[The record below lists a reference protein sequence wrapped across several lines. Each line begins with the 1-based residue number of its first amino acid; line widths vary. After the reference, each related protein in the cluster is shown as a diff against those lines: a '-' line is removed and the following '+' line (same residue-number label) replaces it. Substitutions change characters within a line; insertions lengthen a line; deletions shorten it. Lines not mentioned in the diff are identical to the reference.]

1 VLARLRTAA
10 ESLEVGPDRAELARR
25 AARLALELTG
35 SAHCVIGWGDPSG
48 AYEQLVSASADG
60 TVLTDSDAAATL
72 AAASGMSRAGARQPS
87 ARAVLGAELR
97 VAGHGRGMIAVD
109 RGDPYTELE
118 RQAFGAFA
126 ASAALAMSTAAM
138 RERQE
143 AIESALEQAANVLT
157 AVSQHAVTGQS
168 LTDFYRRMAKTV
180 GELVGAGKVL
190 FWQLRDN
197 KLTPVPGGY
206 GVAEGFLERLGPTP
220 CDPAA
225 DSLASRVVFQDLLFR
240 ANRSDRAAEF
250 TSVLD
255 QLGVSNAMSVP
266 WRAGE
271 ERLGLVAAYDSVR
284 PGGFTREDTWVLQE
298 AGLAA
303 GLVTRLWQTQHDLR
317 KSLERLTKVDA
328 ARQMLLRSMNTVVD
342 TERKR
347 FVSELHDDALQKLT
361 AAEIQLARLAPKVEA
376 EAASIETVVSLL
388 QETEAALRRLV
399 FEVHPPSLE
408 SPDGLE
414 QSIRDRLASLGQGD
428 IDYEIGVDVPR
439 DLTLDMNSLLFRQI
453 SEAITNVERHSRATR
468 VKVALQRSEGGIL
481 GVVEDNGQGFVVA
494 ERSNLPGHLGLQ
506 ALKERT
512 LMAGGRYSI
521 DSRPGSGTRI
531 EFWIPIDG

>member
-1 VLARLRTAA
+1 MAAA
-10 ESLEVGPDRAELARR
+10 ESVAVAPDQAELAHR
-25 AARLALELTG
+25 AAGLALELTG
-35 SAHCVIGWGDPSG
+35 SLHCVIGYGDASG
-48 AYEQLVSASADG
+48 AHEHLLSVSADG
-60 TVLTDSDAAATL
+60 TLLTDAEAAALAAAT
-72 AAASGMSRAGARQPS
+72 GMSQAGGGLPS
-87 ARAVLGAELR
+87 QRAVLHSELR
-97 VAGHGRGMIAVD
+97 AAGHGIGMIAVD

-118 RQAFGAFA
+118 RQTFGMFA
-126 ASAALAMSTAAM
+126 AAAALALDAAAM
-138 RERQE
+138 RERQN
-143 AIESALEQAANVLT
+143 AIESALEQAAEVLT
-157 AVSQHAVTGQS
+157 AVSQQAVTGQS
-168 LTDFYRRMAKTV
+168 LTDFYRRLAKTV

-197 KLTPVPGGY
+197 VLTPVPGGY
-206 GVAEGFLERLGPTP
+206 GVTESFLANLGATP

-225 DSLASRVVFQDLLFR
+225 DSLASRIVFQDLLFR
-240 ANRSDRAAEF
+240 ANRSDRTAEF

-271 ERLGLVAAYDSVR
+271 ERLGLVAAYESVR
-284 PGGFTREDTWVLQE
+284 PGGFTREDTWVLQN
-298 AGLAA
+298 AGLAV
-303 GLVTRLWQTQHDLR
+303 GLVTRLWQTQQDLR

-328 ARQMLLRSMNTVVD
+328 ARQMLLKSMSTVVD

-361 AAEIQLARLAPKVEA
+361 AAEIHLARLAPKVEA
-376 EAASIETVVSLL
+376 EAASMETVASLL

-408 SPDGLE
+408 SPEGLE
-414 QSIRDRLASLGQGD
+414 QSIRDRMSSLGQGD

-439 DLTLDMNSLLFRQI
+439 DLTLDMNSLLFRQV
-453 SEAITNVERHSRATR
+453 SEAVTNVERHSRATR
-468 VKVALQRSEGGIL
+468 VKVDLQRSEGGIL

-531 EFWIPIDG
+531 EFWIPIDA

>member
-1 VLARLRTAA
+1 MLARLNSAA
-10 ESLEVGPDRAELARR
+10 ESLEVGPDQAKLARR
-25 AARLALELTG
+25 AAGLALELTD
-35 SAHCVIGWGDPSG
+35 SAHCVIGWGDG
-48 AYEQLVSASADG
+48 YDQMVSASADG
-60 TVLTDSDAAATL
+60 TVLSDAN
-72 AAASGMSRAGARQPS
+72 AAALAGSSGVSQAGGGPPWQGPVLRAD
-87 ARAVLGAELR
+87 LR
-97 VAGHGRGMIAVD
+97 VAGQSVGMIAVD
-109 RGDPYTELE
+109 RADPYTELE
-118 RQAFGAFA
+118 RQNFGAFA
-126 ASAALAMSTAAM
+126 ASAALALYAAAL
-138 RERQE
+138 RERQN
-143 AIESALEQAANVLT
+143 AIESALEQAAEVLT

-168 LTDFYRRMAKTV
+168 LTDFYRRLAKTV

-190 FWQLRDN
+190 FWQLRDDV
-197 KLTPVPGGY
+197 LTPVPGGY
-206 GVAEGFLERLGPTP
+206 GVTEGFLASLATTP

-240 ANRSDRAAEF
+240 ANRSDRTVEF

-255 QLGVSNAMSVP
+255 ELGVSSAMSVP

-284 PGGFTREDTWVLQE
+284 PGGFTREDTWVLQN
-298 AGLAA
+298 AGLAV
-303 GLVTRLWQTQHDLR
+303 GLVTRLWQTQQDLR

-328 ARQMLLRSMNTVVD
+328 ARQMLLKSMNTVVD

-361 AAEIQLARLAPKVEA
+361 AAEIHLARLVPKVDA

-439 DLTLDMNSLLFRQI
+439 DLTLDMNSLLFRQV
-453 SEAITNVERHSRATR
+453 SEAINNVERHSRATR
-468 VKVALQRSEGGIL
+468 VKVTLQSSDGGIL

-512 LMAGGRYSI
+512 LMADGRYSI
-521 DSRPGSGTRI
+521 ESQPGSGTRV
-531 EFWIPIDG
+531 EFWIPIPT